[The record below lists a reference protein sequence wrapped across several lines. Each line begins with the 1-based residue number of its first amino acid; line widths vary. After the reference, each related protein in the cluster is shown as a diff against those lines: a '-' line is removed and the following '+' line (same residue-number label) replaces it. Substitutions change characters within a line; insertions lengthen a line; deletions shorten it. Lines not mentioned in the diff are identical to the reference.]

1 MSKSFR
7 KTPIFGNTKKE
18 SEKKDK
24 RIANRIFRRHNRQYL
39 PVNPDKLWDDVNQ
52 ALNAYKM
59 AKDGKNYWAEAPTKC
74 MRK

>member
-7 KTPIFGNTKKE
+7 KTPIFSNTKKE

-39 PVNPDKLWDDVNQ
+39 RVNPDRLWDDVNQ
-52 ALNAYKM
+52 ALNVYKM
-59 AKDGKNYWAEAPTKC
+59 AKDGRNYWAEAPDKY